1 MLNIINKNFK
11 IEVKNNNYKLK
22 PIDQS
27 NKILNIK
34 FNSEGIFKFFLK
46 LSFDI
51 EFITIND
58 IKYYN
63 ESNIEIVIKDNVLNL
78 ELQCLNNFSK
88 IYFLNTEF
96 ISTNDFVNDNDNDN
110 DILEIKNNI
119 ENIKSN
125 ENSLEISSSIEEYKY
140 KNIIDEKNKVK
151 FKILSNNIINSIAIN
166 LKELLE
172 IIGFNVNIINELSEE
187 ECIESDKYTI
197 YIILYN
203 NSKHKNLPKR
213 FILYQI

>member
-88 IYFLNTEF
+88 IYF
-96 ISTNDFVNDNDNDN
+96 
-110 DILEIKNNI
+110 
-119 ENIKSN
+119 
-125 ENSLEISSSIEEYKY
+125 
-140 KNIIDEKNKVK
+140 
-151 FKILSNNIINSIAIN
+151 
-166 LKELLE
+166 
-172 IIGFNVNIINELSEE
+172 
-187 ECIESDKYTI
+187 
-197 YIILYN
+197 
-203 NSKHKNLPKR
+203 
-213 FILYQI
+213 